1 MEDAILA
8 PIIYVTPGAIIV
20 SVVCLILVLLVRKT
34 TALRPVRAISLGLT
48 LISFLAALSLVFL
61 LLAHPYMNY
70 ALMGAGVSFLA
81 LIIIYFLKEEK

>member
-8 PIIYVTPGAIIV
+8 PIVYEIPGAVIV
-20 SVVCLILVLLVRKT
+20 SIVCLILVLIVRKT
-34 TALRPVRAISLGLT
+34 TALRLVRAISLGLT
-48 LISFLAALSLVFL
+48 LISFLAVLSLVFL

-70 ALMGAGVSFLA
+70 ALMGAGVSLLA